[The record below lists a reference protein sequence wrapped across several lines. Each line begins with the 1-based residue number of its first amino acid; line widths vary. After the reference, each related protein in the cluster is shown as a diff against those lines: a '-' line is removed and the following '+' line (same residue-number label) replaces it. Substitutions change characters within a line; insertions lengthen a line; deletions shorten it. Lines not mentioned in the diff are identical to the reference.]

1 MCFSPKLARA
11 TKKETVRNKTTMLLA
26 IDSGNTNVIFA
37 IFDGEE
43 LRARWRS
50 SNDLH
55 RTADEYAVWLTQL
68 MTLEDMAPGDIK
80 AVAIAN
86 VVPASQHYLSAL
98 CHRYFKCEPLIV
110 GADGV
115 DLGIEVF
122 TERPAE
128 VGADRLVNAVA
139 VHDRYKGPAI
149 VLDFGTATTFDV
161 VDAKGNYTGGVIA
174 PGINLSLEA
183 LYMEAAKLPRIAV
196 ERPSKII
203 GIGTVSAMQSGIFW
217 GYVSMIEGM
226 VARITQEFGEPMT
239 VVATGGLAA
248 LFADS
253 TGAIQHHD
261 PELTLRG
268 LLKIHQINS
277 PS

>member
-1 MCFSPKLARA
+1 
-11 TKKETVRNKTTMLLA
+11 MLLA

-43 LRARWRS
+43 LRTRWRIS
-50 SNDLH
+50 KDLH

-68 MTLEDMAPGDIK
+68 IALEGLALEDIK
-80 AVAIAN
+80 AVVISN
-86 VVPASQHYLSAL
+86 VVPASQHYFSTL
-98 CHRYFKCEPLIV
+98 CHRYLKCEPLVV
-110 GADGV
+110 GAAEV
-115 DLGIEVF
+115 DLGIETF
-122 TERPAE
+122 TDRPAE

-149 VLDFGTATTFDV
+149 VVDLGTATTFDV
-161 VDAKGNYTGGVIA
+161 VDGKGNYTGGVIA

-183 LYMEAAKLPRIAV
+183 LYMEAAKLPRIAL
-196 ERPSKII
+196 EKPEKII
-203 GIGTVSAMQSGIFW
+203 GTGTISAMQSGIFW

-226 VARITQEFGEPMT
+226 VTRIVQEFGEPMT

-253 TGAIQHHD
+253 TDAIQHHD

>member
-1 MCFSPKLARA
+1 
-11 TKKETVRNKTTMLLA
+11 MLLA

-37 IFDGEE
+37 IFEGET

-68 MTLEDMAPGDIK
+68 MTLEDLALGDIK
-80 AVAIAN
+80 AAVVAN
-86 VVPASQHYLSAL
+86 VVPASQHYLSAM
-98 CHRYFKCEPLIV
+98 CHRYFNCEPLIV

-115 DLGIEVF
+115 DLGIEVL
-122 TERPAE
+122 TEHSAE
-128 VGADRLVNAVA
+128 VGADRLANAVA

-161 VDAKGNYTGGVIA
+161 VDGKGNYIGGVIA
-174 PGINLSLEA
+174 PGIHLSLEA

-196 ERPSKII
+196 EKPGKII
-203 GIGTVSAMQSGIFW
+203 GTSTISAMQSGIFW

-226 VARITQEFGEPMT
+226 VVRITEEFGEPMT

-253 TGAIQHHD
+253 TSSIQHHD
-261 PELTLRG
+261 PTLTLHG
-268 LLKIHQINS
+268 LLKIHQINN
-277 PS
+277 PL

>member
-1 MCFSPKLARA
+1 
-11 TKKETVRNKTTMLLA
+11 MLLA
-26 IDSGNTNVIFA
+26 IDSGNTDIIFA
-37 IFDGEE
+37 IFDGEN

-50 SNDLH
+50 SNDPH

-68 MTLEDMAPGDIK
+68 MTLEGLALEDIK
-80 AVAIAN
+80 AVVIAN

-98 CHRYFKCEPLIV
+98 CHRYFKCEPLVV
-110 GADGV
+110 GESGV
-115 DLGIEVF
+115 DLGIEVL
-122 TERPAE
+122 TECPSE

-139 VHDRYKGPAI
+139 VHDRHKGPTI

-161 VDAKGNYTGGVIA
+161 VDGKGNYTGGVIA
-174 PGINLSLEA
+174 PGMNLSLEA

-196 ERPSKII
+196 KKPDRV
-203 GIGTVSAMQSGIFW
+203 IGTSTISAMQSGIFW

-226 VARITQEFGEPMT
+226 VARIGEEFGEPMT
-239 VVATGGLAA
+239 VVATGGMAA
-248 LFADS
+248 LFVGFTD
-253 TGAIQHHD
+253 AIQNHD